1 VADAVGGTPARGN
14 ELMTTPIR
22 AFAIWLSVGAALVAA
37 DPPATAPPLESLVLH
52 ARTLEKES
60 RWQQAADVYERA
72 LRLHGERPDVRECWR
87 TAEQRHNLSR
97 RYHDPSF
104 AHDLLELPTE
114 SALELQ
120 QEILRKIDAYYV
132 EQVDHDRLVRA
143 GYRQL
148 ATALSEPCFVDR
160 CVRPELKGSLD
171 QLRTILA
178 HRPLAPISDA
188 TGAVEEA
195 REAARLA
202 EPYFSRPTGVV
213 LEFISAACETLDPYS
228 SHLSPQRLRD
238 LYAMIDGNFV
248 GLGVEVRGEKN
259 GLRILSVV
267 PDSPAAKAGVQEGDV
282 ITDVDGRTLKGM
294 PTEEAANTL
303 QGPDGSAVRLVVERG
318 GKGGVCFSLIRREVV
333 VHSVTASEIIDASRR
348 LAYVKLASFQKQT
361 ATEVRTAI
369 NKLSQ
374 PTPLG
379 GLILDL
385 RGNPGGLLDSAVQV
399 ANQFVG
405 EGVMVRTRGRAW
417 GQSWNH
423 EVAAQPM
430 WRFPLAVLVDGDS
443 ASASEI
449 LAGAIR
455 DHRRGVLVGTRT
467 YGKGSVQ
474 SIFPLQSQ
482 RTGLRLTTAKFFSP
496 NDHAFELVGVQPDVV
511 VPRRI
516 IDAFGEEE
524 PAPKRPT
531 LDKDGQLAA
540 AVRALTQQAVATR

>member
-1 VADAVGGTPARGN
+1 
-14 ELMTTPIR
+14 MTTPMR
-22 AFAIWLSVGAALVAA
+22 AFAVWLLVGAALVAA
-37 DPPATAPPLESLVLH
+37 DPPAAAPPPLETLVLH
-52 ARTLEKES
+52 ARTLEKEL

-72 LRLHGERPDVRECWR
+72 LRLHGERPDLRECWR
-87 TAEQRHNLSR
+87 TAEQRHNLCR

-104 AHDLLELPTE
+104 TRDLLELTTE
-114 SALELQ
+114 AALELDL
-120 QEILRKIDAYYV
+120 EILRKIDAYYV
-132 EQVDHDRLVRA
+132 EPVDHDRLVKA

-148 ATALSEPCFVDR
+148 ATALDEPCFIER
-160 CVRPELKGSLD
+160 CVRPEAKGSLN
-171 QLRTILA
+171 QLRAILE
-178 HRPLAPISDA
+178 HRPLLPIQSSA
-188 TGAVEEA
+188 AAVEEA

-202 EPYFSRPTGVV
+202 EPFFNKPTGVV

-248 GLGVEVRGEKN
+248 GLGVEVRGEKA
-259 GLRILSVV
+259 GLKIVSVV
-267 PDSPAAKAGVQEGDV
+267 PESPAANAGLQDGDV
-282 ITDVDGRTLKGM
+282 ITQVDDKPLKGL
-294 PTEEAANTL
+294 PAEESANLL
-303 QGPDGSAVRLVVERG
+303 QGPDGSTVKIVVERDA
-318 GKGGVCFSLIRREVV
+318 KAAIRYSLVRREVV
-333 VHSVTASEIIDASRR
+333 VHSVAACELLDPARR
-348 LAYVKLASFQKQT
+348 VAYLKLGSFQKQT
-361 ATEVRTAI
+361 AAEVRDAI
-369 NKLSQ
+369 LKLSQ
-374 PTPLG
+374 PTPIA
-379 GLILDL
+379 GLVLDL

-399 ANQFVG
+399 ANQFIG

-423 EVAAQPM
+423 EVAVEPL
-430 WRFPLAVLVDGDS
+430 WKFPLAVLVDGDS

-496 NDHAFELVGVQPDVV
+496 SDQPFELVGVQPDVV

-516 IDAFGEEE
+516 VDAFGEEE

-531 LDKDGQLAA
+531 PAKDGQLAA
-540 AVRALTQQAVATR
+540 ALKALADGRPLTASVR